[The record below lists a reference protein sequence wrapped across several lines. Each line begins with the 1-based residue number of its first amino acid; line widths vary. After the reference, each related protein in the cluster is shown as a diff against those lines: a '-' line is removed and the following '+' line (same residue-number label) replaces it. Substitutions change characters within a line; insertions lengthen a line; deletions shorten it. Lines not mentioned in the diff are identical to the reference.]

1 MQPAETRVEHVTLI
15 QEHHAELVE
24 RVGWVN
30 LLRED
35 RSVGLDEAEASSAF
49 WAWAEENEDTTD
61 QVLDELVRS
70 LGRQAQAALA
80 QLSLAHLTDRTL
92 ILRSRRLGDGGLHA

>member
-1 MQPAETRVEHVTLI
+1 MQPAETRSEHVARI

-35 RSVGLDEAEASSAF
+35 RSIGLDEAEASPEF

-70 LGRQAQAALA
+70 LGLQADAALA
-80 QLSLAHLTDRTL
+80 QLALAGLSERTL
-92 ILRSRRLGDGGLHA
+92 VLRSRRRGDGALHA

>member
-1 MQPAETRVEHVTLI
+1 MQPAETRSEHVAGI
-15 QEHHAELVE
+15 QKHHSELVE

-35 RSVGLDEAEASSAF
+35 RSVGLEEAEASPEF
-49 WAWAEENEDTTD
+49 WAWAAENEDTTD

-70 LGRQAQAALA
+70 LGLQADAALA
-80 QLSLAHLTDRTL
+80 QLSLAGLTDRTL
-92 ILRSRRLGDGGLHA
+92 LLRSRKQGDGALHA